1 MLNREVFHCPVL
13 ITIWRIR
20 HAWHKN
26 LLDKCSDSEKRS
38 MMAKRLGNVISSI
51 CRGNGGMELFEAFL
65 EDFVD
70 CFGFLDY
77 FKALWFP
84 RLGWSMCLCFYLV
97 LPAIS

>member
-1 MLNREVFHCPVL
+1 
-13 ITIWRIR
+13 
-20 HAWHKN
+20 
-26 LLDKCSDSEKRS
+26 

-70 CFGFLDY
+70 CFSFLDY

-84 RLGWSMCLCFYLV
+84 RLGWSMFLCFTLFYLPY
-97 LPAIS
+97 LDFTC